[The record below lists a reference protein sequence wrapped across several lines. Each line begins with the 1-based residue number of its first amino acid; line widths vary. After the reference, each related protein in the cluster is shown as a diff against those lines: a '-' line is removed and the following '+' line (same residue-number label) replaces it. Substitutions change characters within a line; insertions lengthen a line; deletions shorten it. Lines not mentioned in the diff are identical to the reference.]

1 MGMPWNGKVCSG
13 SLSLPPAVRVF
24 VHVHL
29 EVCFHFGW
37 VSKEIAPSR
46 RINIIGRGWGDCTS
60 HELKVIGKEF
70 HRVSAK
76 CNGRS
81 FFFFFFR
88 KIEKF
93 FWKICFSLDVYLPE
107 TCNRRLW
114 KDFLK
119 LRNRASIWFNRGH
132 RSRLK
137 RIEKRKKRR
146 KWTQR
151 ISRLLCK
158 IWKKKK
164 RKNSP
169 AVDKVPV
176 HGNEQSSA
184 SWATANGNINAIP
197 VPVVNESKPRVR
209 LRSEE

>member
-13 SLSLPPAVRVF
+13 SLSPPPAVRVF

-81 FFFFFFR
+81 FFFFFR

-119 LRNRASIWFNRGH
+119 LRNRASICDLIAAIDHDWKE
-132 RSRLK
+132 LK
-137 RIEKRKKRR
+137 KGRR
-146 KWTQR
+146 EGSEPNEFLDSCAK
-151 ISRLLCK
+151 SG
-158 IWKKKK
+158 KKK
-164 RKNSP
+164 RGKIPRLWTRFQYMGTNNR
-169 AVDKVPV
+169 AH
-176 HGNEQSSA
+176 HG
-184 SWATANGNINAIP
+184 
-197 VPVVNESKPRVR
+197 PRKWQHKCNPCSCCQR
-209 LRSEE
+209 K